1 MSSPELQLALPA
13 RADNVIVVRQAVA
26 GLGEAIGMSAQRID
40 DLKTV
45 VSEACNNVVIHA
57 YEGEP
62 GPLIV
67 SAASSPEGVEIAVS
81 DRGRGFQPHAA
92 EEEMSLGLGLPL
104 IASLSDSFE
113 VRGGRGEGTTT
124 LIRFSLVASARPSGN
139 GDVRQLQE
147 ELEVAIEPGSL
158 VRPVLARVIGAVAAR
173 AEFPVDRLSETVLL
187 GDAVSAHR
195 SEDFAAGR
203 VQVSIKDGSDGR
215 LQVRVGPMVEGGG
228 ERILSQM
235 DLPGQ
240 AGSLRAL
247 AHSMEVTQATDA
259 EGREAEY
266 LLIEVGR

>member
-45 VSEACNNVVIHA
+45 VTEACNNVVIHA

-113 VRGGRGEGTTT
+113 VRGGRGDGTTT
-124 LIRFSLVASARPSGN
+124 LIRFSLVASERPSGN

-203 VQVSIKDGSDGR
+203 VQVSIKDGGGR
-215 LQVRVGPMVEGGG
+215 LQVRVGPLVEGGG

-235 DLPGQ
+235 DLPGE

-247 AHSMEVTQATDA
+247 AHSMEVTRATDT

>member
-1 MSSPELQLALPA
+1 MNSPELQLALPA
-13 RADNVIVVRQAVA
+13 QADNVIVVRQAVA

-45 VSEACNNVVIHA
+45 VTEACNNVVIHA
-57 YEGEP
+57 YEEEA

-67 SAASSPEGVEIAVS
+67 SAASSPDGVEITVS
-81 DRGRGFQPHAA
+81 DRGRGFQPRAA

-113 VRGGRGEGTTT
+113 VRGDRGEGTTT
-124 LIRFSLVASARPSGN
+124 LIRFSLVASEGPSGN
-139 GDVRQLQE
+139 GDVRQLPD

-173 AEFPVDRLSETVLL
+173 AEFSVDRLSDTVLL

-203 VQVSIKDGSDGR
+203 VQVSIKDGGGT
-215 LQVRVGPMVEGGG
+215 LEVRVGPLVDGGG
-228 ERILSQM
+228 ERILAQM

-247 AHSMEVTQATDA
+247 ARSMEVTRAPDA
-259 EGREAEY
+259 EGREAEF
-266 LLIEVGR
+266 LLIEVGG